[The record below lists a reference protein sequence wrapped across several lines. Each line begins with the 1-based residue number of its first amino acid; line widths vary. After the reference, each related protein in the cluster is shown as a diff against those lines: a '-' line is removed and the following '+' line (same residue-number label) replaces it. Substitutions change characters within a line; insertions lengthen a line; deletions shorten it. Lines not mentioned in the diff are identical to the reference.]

1 MLLFLVLTGNFALFR
16 FLHSTC
22 SYSSHPFLCALGLG
36 LGLGFRLENKDQKK
50 IEGTTVLFMA
60 NLDIPGNLT
69 SLGLH
74 CVLLN

>member
-1 MLLFLVLTGNFALFR
+1 M
-16 FLHSTC
+16 C
-22 SYSSHPFLCALGLG
+22 SWVRVRVRVI
-36 LGLGFRLENKDQKK
+36 GFRLENKDQKK
-50 IEGTTVLFMA
+50 IKGTTVPFMA